1 MDIFSRNRFLI
12 RIIIVLLFLNIIS
25 TGYLWIQRMEKPD
38 DRQPKKERE
47 NSLRVL
53 KDKLHLTREQE
64 SALISLRND
73 FAQKEESITQMIRSQ
88 RDSMNVLMFRADN
101 DTSQLKRMARKVA
114 DNEYQLEQL
123 RIDQAQ
129 KLKSICTAEQLM
141 EFQHL
146 VINIRDFFQPQNS
159 IQNPSQKQPRKK
171 KE

>member
-1 MDIFSRNRFLI
+1 M
-12 RIIIVLLFLNIIS
+12 LLFLNIIS

-141 EFQHL
+141 EFQNL